1 LLVLRLQGM
10 RHQGSTAA
18 AGSGSAS
25 SVSEDLGH
33 VLLRTPA
40 AALKAAA
47 QQGLLHYE
55 REERELGR

>member
-1 LLVLRLQGM
+1 M

-18 AGSGSAS
+18 AGSNSTNA

>member
-1 LLVLRLQGM
+1 M

-18 AGSGSAS
+18 ASSGSSAT

-40 AALKAAA
+40 ASLKAAA

>member
-1 LLVLRLQGM
+1 M
-10 RHQGSTAA
+10 RHQGATAA
-18 AGSGSAS
+18 AGSGSTTG
-25 SVSEDLGH
+25 VSEDLGH

-47 QQGLLHYE
+47 QQGLVHYE